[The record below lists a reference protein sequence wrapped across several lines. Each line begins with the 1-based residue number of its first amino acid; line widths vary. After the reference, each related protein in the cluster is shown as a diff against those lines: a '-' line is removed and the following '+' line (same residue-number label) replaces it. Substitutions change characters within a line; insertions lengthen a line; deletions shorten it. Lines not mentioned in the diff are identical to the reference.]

1 MSHPSYN
8 LIQAVREHARRH
20 YNEGGWDILVEC
32 YEDRDILAA
41 ISGATTPGRAIRNVA
56 KVVAM
61 QDDRRR
67 DIEATTF

>member
-1 MSHPSYN
+1 
-8 LIQAVREHARRH
+8 VREHARRH
-20 YNEGGWDILVEC
+20 YETGGWDFVVEC

-41 ISGATTPGRAIRNVA
+41 MGGATTPGRAIRNVA

-67 DIEATTF
+67 DIEATAF